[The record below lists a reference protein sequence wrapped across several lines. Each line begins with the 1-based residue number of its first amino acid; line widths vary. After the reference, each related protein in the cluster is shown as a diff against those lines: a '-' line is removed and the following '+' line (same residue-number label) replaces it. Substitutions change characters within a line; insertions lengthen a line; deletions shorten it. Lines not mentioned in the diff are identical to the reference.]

1 MFWKKKNTPQKK
13 LVEPRIIHYIFAH
26 QAIRQICRQ
35 EPHHFFGVLA
45 SDEQQAYVQFMID
58 QVTKLNSEEAADFSA
73 ADIQVT
79 ITRIGHYPM
88 VVFTMPEA
96 IAYTE
101 CIYIAIVS
109 MIDGNKPEDYPFPEI
124 KCFTLELGEGENG
137 EDICFFCQWQ
147 DDDHLHIGEMDNK
160 SNIGDFALAIKQQ
173 IFPN

>member
-13 LVEPRIIHYIFAH
+13 LVEPRVIHYIFAH
-26 QAIRQICRQ
+26 QAIRQICQQ
-35 EPHHFFGVLA
+35 EPHHFFGEIA

-58 QVTKLNSEEAADFSA
+58 QVTKLNPEEAADFSA

-79 ITRIGHYPM
+79 ITRIDHYPM

-109 MIDGNKPEDYPFPEI
+109 MIDGTKPDNYPVPET
-124 KCFTLELGEGENG
+124 KCFTLELGEAENG
-137 EDICFFCQWQ
+137 EDIDLFCQWQ
-147 DDDHLHIGEMDNK
+147 DDDHFTIGEMDNK
-160 SNIGDFALAIKQQ
+160 STMVDFALAIKEH
-173 IFPN
+173 IAPN